1 MSLMSKK
8 TIIKVMIIL
17 YVVLMIV
24 LPVGIYLMDNQ
35 KAPAKWTLGVN
46 AESQSLSLTGD
57 PFALKEVNFNQ
68 YPLLISQT
76 NEGSVVDEVK
86 LSRPTHNELTV
97 IDKENRKMTVAF
109 SIITTSGNQAES
121 LYIRSSF
128 PVATPR
134 FAINNNQQLLTEQST
149 YESNFL
155 LKGEKQLY
163 LELVYQKAP
172 PTEKLASFFVASTS
186 GVSKL
191 SHVIMPYVVRSFQAV
206 GKVMIW
212 VASWV
217 WKAIVWSATG
227 LARGVSWLVTSAWD
241 HRGVVWKVMKTV
253 STTIVNA
260 VIELSKLVFTGL
272 SYVIVGTAKIL
283 WMIGRAIVLSCRYLI
298 WNGGRAAFH
307 GGQFL
312 TQFVVALGQDVVWY
326 SGQAWRSTVKGLH
339 TFGKGVV
346 RNTGHAWQSTVQG
359 SHYFFVDGPNERRI
373 LKLSMLMKLPRQRI
387 GVAEGVTLDFVC
399 LDFQGAPAAG
409 RAVNVRLKSTV
420 QTDYILLSPERLTTN
435 ALGQFSVR
443 LKTGRDTSIYH
454 LNFLCSGQKFH
465 ARIDAMPTQPVQI
478 VSLKDQLTF
487 VAPIG
492 TLMKD
497 AFQVKV
503 YDRFQNP
510 VPFAKVDWYTLVPGV
525 TDSVKFLEARTDRKG
540 YLKMDYRMDDMARSY
555 WVQAHLVGT
564 ARRLNYNMQSL
575 AVNPENMIPLG
586 DEDQQI
592 IVGTPLKKPF
602 LVKITDHFDNPV
614 PNIVV
619 AFTLQDDQQ
628 EAIVEKEIR
637 TNRKGIASIRLN
649 TLKRTGEYSLLVSSE
664 KLPDSDVGFT
674 ISVQPGNVASV
685 SRISGNAQSAYWG
698 KLASIPL
705 RVRATDTL
713 GNPIAGLPV
722 KWMGDPDV
730 VWDEAEPET
739 DDQGYAA
746 AKVGTRKTSLKVVH
760 PLAEV
765 AGQQVNFDLY
775 PKEPSMMN
783 LYLASSP
790 VVKVLVGKMLPAD
803 IDLILRDQYGRVLV
817 NKAIDLEYMVIRS
830 GVTYQ
835 QKQSAVTNK
844 SGQVTF
850 NFVASDQKDEINVK
864 AKYYN
869 GKDTIMTWIKVDVV
883 PAGVSRLVVLPES
896 IQAVV
901 GQKIDRPVRLL
912 LIDQKGFG
920 MSGIPLDV
928 TPFSAPSNELK
939 HQKGLRQKT
948 NRQGVV
954 YFFPLLGK
962 TAGDYVYQVK
972 MMNQDARF
980 TVKAVAGRIESLS
993 IRPPKQRSFVAG
1005 SMTRGFMVR
1014 AIDSFGN
1021 PAVGEIL
1028 SYGVGEANMKAKVG
1042 ASGYARLV
1050 VLMPK
1055 SAATYKLIVTDGQG
1069 RVKAE
1074 TALRVHESVVGSLR
1088 WMGEDQGLR
1097 ARAGATL
1104 RQEFPCQVIDAYGNA
1119 LSNVKMNLDVYDQAR
1134 SATLL
1139 SVESESKVG
1148 GEGRFSLV
1156 APKKMGRYWSHIYPS
1171 DWSDIGKWVTF
1182 DVAPA
1187 DVVDVVIVTGDNQL
1201 IRAGGQAPTDFTLS
1215 MKDRFGNPVSGQ
1227 DVNWIY
1233 QVKQGS
1239 DSRFLNTVTKTNA
1252 QGRAVFNLAVDR
1264 EPGVRELK
1272 AYFLRQGKKDK
1283 QSFYYKI
1290 LSNEVSQFQ
1299 ILSGRDQKVYPG
1311 RQLPQAIRVR
1321 VLNRVGAPIGD
1332 AVVHFDIESTNP
1344 AHRGQLQGL
1353 SVHTNAT
1360 GVASAFLVSPS
1371 LQGKYKIKITVA
1383 NHANLSDVALLT
1395 VL

>member
-24 LPVGIYLMDNQ
+24 LPIGIYLMDNQ
-35 KAPAKWTLGVN
+35 KAPAKWTLGIN
-46 AESQSLSLTGD
+46 TESQSLSLTGD
-57 PFALKEVNFNQ
+57 SFSLKEVNFNQ
-68 YPLLISQT
+68 HPLLISQT
-76 NEGSVVDEVK
+76 NEGAVVDEVK
-86 LSRPTHNELTV
+86 LSRPTHNELT
-97 IDKENRKMTVAF
+97 IINKENRQMTVAF
-109 SIITTSGNQAES
+109 SMVTTSGDQVES
-121 LYIRSSF
+121 VYIRSSF
-128 PVATPR
+128 PVAVPR
-134 FAINNNQQLLTEQST
+134 FAINSNQQLLTEQST
-149 YESNFL
+149 YESNFI

-163 LELVYQKAP
+163 LDLVYQKAP
-172 PTEKLASFFVASTS
+172 PTEKLASFFVASTAGMS
-186 GVSKL
+186 QL
-191 SHVIMPYVVRSFQAV
+191 SHTVMPYVVRSFHVV
-206 GKVMIW
+206 GKVVIW
-212 VASWV
+212 VASGI
-217 WKAIVWSATG
+217 WKAIVWCATG
-227 LARGVSWLVTSAWD
+227 LARGVLWLVSAAMD
-241 HRGVVWKVMKTV
+241 HRGAVWQVTKNV
-253 STTIVNA
+253 SASIVHA
-260 VIELSKLVFTGL
+260 VIELAKMAYKGL
-272 SYVIVGTAKIL
+272 SFVVVGTAKIL
-283 WMIGRAIVLSCRYLI
+283 WLIGRVIVSTFQYVI
-298 WNGGRAAFH
+298 WNGGRALFH

-312 TQFVVALGQDVVWY
+312 IQFVIALGQDVVWY
-326 SGQAWRSTVKGLH
+326 SGQALR
-339 TFGKGVV
+339 
-346 RNTGHAWQSTVQG
+346 STVQG

-373 LKLSMLMKLPRQRI
+373 LKLSLLMKLPRQRI

-409 RAVNVRLKSTV
+409 RAVNVQLKSTV
-420 QTDYILLSPERLTTN
+420 PTDYILLSPDRLTTN

-443 LKTGRDTSIYH
+443 LQTGRETSVYH
-454 LNFLCSGQKFH
+454 FYFLCSGQKFH
-465 ARIDAMPTQPVQI
+465 ARIDAMPTKPVQI
-478 VSLKDQLTF
+478 VSLKDQLTY

-510 VPFAKVDWYTLVPGV
+510 VPFAKVDWYTLLPGV
-525 TDSVKFLEARTDRKG
+525 TESVKFLEARTDRKG

-586 DEDQQI
+586 EEDQQI

-602 LVKITDHFDNPV
+602 VVKVTDHFDNPV

-637 TNRKGIASIRLN
+637 TNRKGMASIRLN

-790 VVKVLVGKMLPAD
+790 VVKVMVGKMLPAD
-803 IDLILRDQYGRVLV
+803 IDLVLRDQYGRVLAS
-817 NKAIDLEYMVIRS
+817 KSIDLEYMVIRS

-835 QKQSAVTNK
+835 QKLSRVTNK
-844 SGQVTF
+844 MGQVTF

-883 PAGVSRLVVLPES
+883 PSGVSRLVVLPES

-928 TPFSAPSNELK
+928 TPLLAPANELK

-962 TAGDYVYQVK
+962 TAGEYVYQVK
-972 MMNQDARF
+972 MMNQDTRF
-980 TVKAVAGRIESLS
+980 TVKAVAGRTESLS

-1014 AIDSFGN
+1014 ALDAFGN

-1055 SAATYKLIVTDGQG
+1055 SAASYKLIVTDGQG

-1104 RQEFPCQVIDAYGNA
+1104 RQEFPCQVVDAYGNA
-1119 LSNVKMNLDVYDQAR
+1119 LSNVKMNLDIYDQAR
-1134 SATLL
+1134 STTLL
-1139 SVESESKVG
+1139 SVESESKAG

-1187 DVVDVVIVTGDNQL
+1187 DVAEVVIVTGDNQL

-1215 MKDRFGNPVSGQ
+1215 MKDRFGNPVFGQ

-1239 DSRFLNTVTKTNA
+1239 DSRFLNTVTKTNN
-1252 QGRAVFNLAVDR
+1252 QGFAVFNLVVDR

-1272 AYFLRQGKKDK
+1272 AFFLRQGKKDK

-1290 LSNEVSQFQ
+1290 LSNDVSQFQ

-1321 VLNRVGAPIGD
+1321 VLNRAGAPIGD

-1353 SVHTNAT
+1353 SVHTNKS
-1360 GVASAFLVSPS
+1360 GIASAFLVSPS

-1383 NHANLSDVALLT
+1383 DHANLSDVALLT